1 MILPSKS
8 GFLAL
13 CLAFVP
19 AAAQSPAV
27 TSVRFWTLGEV
38 TRVAIEVSADFTYR
52 SDKLTNPDR
61 LFFDIKGASLRLPA
75 ASRGIQ
81 TISVG
86 SPMVKQ
92 IRVAQTRPDISRIV
106 LDLTGPFDHTVS
118 KLETPSRLIIEVR
131 AAADKPVLT
140 PPPTTTSSAPLVSQA
155 APTPVPPPAL
165 TPAAVIEPPL
175 PTSATPLPV
184 AAKPVDKPIEKPLVE
199 TVASLPSAVP
209 ATRNSNGGR
218 SLTRV
223 LGLKIGKVVLDPG
236 HGGHDHGTT
245 GPGGLTEKDL
255 VLDVALRLG
264 QLIESRL
271 GSEVVY
277 TRKDDKFIPL
287 DERTAIANR
296 NRADLFLSIHANS
309 SPYPTAAGIETY
321 YLNFTNSK
329 LDLEVA
335 ARENA
340 GHDKSVY
347 ELSNILE
354 RIAKQDKRDESRE
367 FATKVQASLFPISA
381 KLVANARNRGVKKA
395 PFIVLIGASMPS
407 VLTEI
412 GFVTNRKEESELKT
426 AEYRQKVA
434 EALFRGLAGYAATL
448 SHFSIAQRGD

>member
-1 MILPSKS
+1 VILPSKS
-8 GFLAL
+8 RLLAL

-38 TRVAIEVSADFTYR
+38 TRVAIEVSSDFTYR

-81 TISVG
+81 TIPVG

-92 IRVAQTRPDISRIV
+92 IRVAQTRPDVSRIV

-140 PPPTTTSSAPLVSQA
+140 PPQQTSTTPLVSEA
-155 APTPVPPPAL
+155 APAPAAS
-165 TPAAVIEPPL
+165 TPAPIIEPPL
-175 PTSATPLPV
+175 PTSATPIPV
-184 AAKPVDKPIEKPLVE
+184 AAKPVEKSVVE
-199 TVASLPSAVP
+199 TIAAIPSAVP

-223 LGLKIGKVVLDPG
+223 LGLKVGKVVLDPG

-245 GPGGLTEKDL
+245 GPSGLTEKDL

-277 TRKDDKFIPL
+277 TRKEDTFIPL

-367 FATKVQASLFPISA
+367 FASKVQASLFPVSA

-412 GFVTNRKEESELKT
+412 GFVTNRKEEAELKT
-426 AEYRQKVA
+426 PEYRQKVA
-434 EALFRGLAGYAATL
+434 EALFRGLSGYAATL